1 MAFAYASAGIG
12 IMFFSPM
19 VETLNTEFGWRF
31 GYQIMA
37 LIGFLGLPLAFIL
50 YRLKADEGNPVLLA
64 RIFNSGGTNPRIQGI
79 GVKEAIQKV
88 EFWGLTWVYFITGI
102 GSFTVLLQTP
112 AYLVEMGYSTAFA
125 ARAFGF
131 VGLLSPLG
139 IIGITVLSR
148 RFGQSPVILVSY
160 LLSLLGVVFL
170 LLFEQTS
177 SMILLILFILCYGGT
192 FGCRAPAIGHLAA
205 QNFNGPSMGRIYG
218 LITIAS
224 GLGGATGSYLGG
236 YFYEISGHYQV
247 GAFFSIGMFLIG
259 NLPFWVISGLSRW
272 KV

>member
-1 MAFAYASAGIG
+1 M
-12 IMFFSPM
+12 
-19 VETLNTEFGWRF
+19 
-31 GYQIMA
+31 
-37 LIGFLGLPLAFIL
+37 
-50 YRLKADEGNPVLLA
+50 
-64 RIFNSGGTNPRIQGI
+64 
-79 GVKEAIQKV
+79 
-88 EFWGLTWVYFITGI
+88 
-102 GSFTVLLQTP
+102 
-112 AYLVEMGYSTAFA
+112 
-125 ARAFGF
+125 
-131 VGLLSPLG
+131 
-139 IIGITVLSR
+139 
-148 RFGQSPVILVSY
+148 SY

-177 SMILLILFILCYGGT
+177 SMIMLILFVLFYGGT

-236 YFYEISGHYQV
+236 YFYEISGHYQL

-272 KV
+272 KA